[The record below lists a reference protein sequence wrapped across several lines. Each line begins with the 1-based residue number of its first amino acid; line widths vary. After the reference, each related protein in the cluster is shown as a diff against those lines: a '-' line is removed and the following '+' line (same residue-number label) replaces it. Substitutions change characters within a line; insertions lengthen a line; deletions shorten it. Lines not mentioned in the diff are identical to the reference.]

1 MTTFNEGAKMQVDPL
16 DPGKDDIV
24 HVINDSRSAGLVTSG
39 TDDVDE
45 VEITEAETEAD
56 VTDADLEMLEYA
68 AQNASEADLMKA
80 SLDSTDTDGVLLDEV
95 SSLSR
100 DTAGRALDVPGS
112 EADDAMER
120 TGSEDE
126 ENNYYSIGGDNH
138 DALEEGRQ

>member
-1 MTTFNEGAKMQVDPL
+1 MTTFDEGAKMQVDPL
-16 DPGKDDIV
+16 DPGKNDKV
-24 HVINDSRSAGLVTSG
+24 HVINDSRSAGAVTRG
-39 TDDVDE
+39 TDDIDE

-68 AQNASEADLMKA
+68 AQNESAPDLMKA
-80 SLDSTDTDGVLLDEV
+80 SLDSADSDGVLLDEV

-112 EADDAMER
+112 EADDVMER

-138 DALEEGRQ
+138 DALEEGRE